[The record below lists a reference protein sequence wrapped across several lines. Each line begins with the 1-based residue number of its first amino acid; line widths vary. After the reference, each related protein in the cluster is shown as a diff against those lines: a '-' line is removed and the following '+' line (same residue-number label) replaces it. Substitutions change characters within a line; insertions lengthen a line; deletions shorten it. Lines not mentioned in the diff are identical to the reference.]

1 MGIIWILIIGFIAGG
16 IARAVVSGK
25 DPMPWWQ
32 TIVLGVV
39 GALVGNVIAWLI
51 PGGETELLNPR
62 GSGFIH
68 SIIGAV
74 VVLLIWRRVRRN

>member
-1 MGIIWILIIGFIAGG
+1 MGIIWILLIGLIAGG
-16 IARAVVSGK
+16 AARAIVPGA

-32 TIVLGVV
+32 TILLGVA

-68 SIIGAV
+68 SIVGAI
-74 VVLLIWRRVRRN
+74 VVLLIWRRVRTE